1 MHPKFVGE
9 DTSRSGSFEMPSV
22 LEFRK
27 GIPILFVL
35 VVIVLCLEGLH
46 SQVAQAQ
53 SVGGLTDSSGIPTER
68 GKLPAILQSVGI
80 NQRLG
85 TQIPLDATFTDE
97 NGKTVSLRSY
107 FGKRPVVLILA
118 YYRCP
123 MLCSE
128 VLSGATAA
136 FKTAGFQIGDQFNV
150 LTVSID
156 PRETPDLA
164 ASTKQR
170 YIQDYGDPRAAS
182 GWHFLTGQRA
192 QIDALATAVGFHYSY
207 DQKTGQYAHAAG
219 LVVITPEGK
228 VAQYFYGVE
237 FSDRDLRL
245 ALVQSSAGKIG
256 SLVDEV
262 LLFCCQYDPGTG
274 RYQAMLARILQ
285 FAGAFTIL
293 VVGGGVLVFLRMDR
307 RNRVLRP

>member
-1 MHPKFVGE
+1 MPCMIELPK
-9 DTSRSGSFEMPSV
+9 
-22 LEFRK
+22 RK
-27 GIPILFVL
+27 PILFG
-35 VVIVLCLEGLH
+35 IVMFMLCLEGLN
-46 SQVAQAQ
+46 SRAAQAQ
-53 SVGGLTDSSGIPTER
+53 SVGGLTESSGIPTER
-68 GKLPAILQSVGI
+68 GKLPPILQSVGL

-85 TQIPLDATFTDE
+85 AQIPLDANFIDE

-107 FGKRPVVLILA
+107 FGTRPVVLILA

-128 VLSGATAA
+128 VLSGAATA
-136 FKTAGFQIGDQFNV
+136 FKNVGFRIGHQFNV
-150 LTVSID
+150 LTVSFN

-170 YIQDYGDPRAAS
+170 YIQDYGDPRGAL
-182 GWHFLTGQRA
+182 GWHFLTGQKT
-192 QIDALATAVGFHYSY
+192 QIDALASAVGFHYSY

-245 ALVQSSAGKIG
+245 ALVQSSAEKIG

-262 LLFCCQYDPGTG
+262 ILFCCQYDPGTG
-274 RYQAMLARILQ
+274 RYQAMLARVLQ

-293 VVGGGVLVFLRMDR
+293 VVGGGVLVFFRMDR
-307 RNRVLRP
+307 RNRILKS